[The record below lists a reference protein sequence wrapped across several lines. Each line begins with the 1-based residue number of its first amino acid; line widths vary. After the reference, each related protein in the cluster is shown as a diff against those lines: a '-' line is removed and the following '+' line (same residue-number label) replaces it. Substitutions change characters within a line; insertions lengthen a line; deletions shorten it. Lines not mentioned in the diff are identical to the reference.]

1 MYAVGMVGLVALSV
15 ARALSSGA
23 GMTTFRALQG
33 LAGAVLVSAIF
44 AMVVAALSKEGLG
57 TGLGAWVLSGVR
69 RGFRALARWGHHG
82 VVLLALDVLSQLARG
97 RPRRGPLSVFL
108 NGPRSG
114 EAVGEEPDAYS

>member
-15 ARALSSGA
+15 ASALSSGA

-69 RGFRALARWGHHG
+69 RGFRALAR
-82 VVLLALDVLSQLARG
+82 
-97 RPRRGPLSVFL
+97 
-108 NGPRSG
+108 
-114 EAVGEEPDAYS
+114 